1 MSPLKIL
8 LIDDHALFRSG
19 LRMVLE
25 SGLEAVEIGEM
36 GSVEESV
43 RLVPG
48 APDIV
53 LLDIQLQ
60 GLNGLDGILLL
71 QQRWPA
77 TAIVVLSSD
86 DTSKARQRAHE
97 LGALAF
103 VSKADSAA
111 NILAV
116 IEHIHSGKLITSS
129 RPVAAIGDEGRPR
142 LTPRQCEVLD
152 LLCQGLSNK
161 MIGRRL
167 DLSENTVRWHVQALL
182 TALQASSRSEAA
194 FLARRCG
201 LVN

>member
-1 MSPLKIL
+1 MSLLKIL

-19 LRMVLE
+19 LHMVLA

-36 GSVEESV
+36 SSVEEAI

-77 TAIVVLSSD
+77 SAIVVLSSD
-86 DTSKARQRAHE
+86 DTSKARQRALE
-97 LGALAF
+97 LGAVAF
-103 VSKADSAA
+103 VSKADSAD
-111 NILAV
+111 NILAL
-116 IEHIHSGKLITSS
+116 IGRIRSGQLTALAPAGSS
-129 RPVAAIGDEGRPR
+129 AGDDGRPR

-152 LLCQGLSNK
+152 LLCQGLTNK

>member
-1 MSPLKIL
+1 MSLLKIL

-19 LRMVLE
+19 LQMVLA

-36 GSVEESV
+36 SSIEESV

-77 TAIVVLSSD
+77 ATIVVLSSD
-86 DTSKARQRAHE
+86 DTSKARQRALE
-97 LGALAF
+97 LGAVAF
-103 VSKADSAA
+103 VSKADSAD
-111 NILAV
+111 NILAL
-116 IEHIHSGKLITSS
+116 IERIRSGQLIASVPAVVS
-129 RPVAAIGDEGRPR
+129 AGSEERPR